1 MYQKI
6 LDIMEKELVD
16 GFYITNPKN
25 VRYVSG
31 YTSDDSFLLITKDN
45 KFFITDARYTE
56 QAKNEC
62 PDYEIIDWRAKGK
75 GMHES
80 INYILDKTKV
90 KRLGFESEHISHNKF
105 VDLSQNIDIELV
117 PVVGLVEKLRRVKTI
132 QEIEYLREA
141 CKIADRA
148 FNRILKDIKVG
159 ITEKSLSAKLSYYLR
174 IEGADARSLNNIFI
188 SGKRTSLLHGIPSDK
203 KIEYGDFVLMD
214 FGASYNGY
222 LSDITRTVVVGKAS
236 EKQKEV
242 YEIEKKSQQDA
253 IDAIKAGVPTKE
265 PYFAS
270 LKAMEGT
277 EYIKYH
283 YTGIGHGIGLDVH
296 EEPFMSPF
304 LNDVLEKNNVVTV
317 EPGIYIPDWGGVRIE
332 DQVLVTEEGC
342 EMLSF
347 SSRDLITL

>member
-1 MYQKI
+1 MFQKV

-31 YTSDDSFLLITKDN
+31 YTGDDSFLIITKDY

-62 PDYEIIDWRAKGK
+62 PDYKIIDWRAKGK
-75 GMHES
+75 GMHETINS
-80 INYILDKTKV
+80 ILENTRINK
-90 KRLGFESEHISHNKF
+90 LGFESEHISHSKF
-105 VDLSQNIDIELV
+105 INLSQNIDIELV
-117 PVVGLVEKLRRVKTI
+117 PVVGLVEKLRRVKTKE
-132 QEIEYLREA
+132 EIVFLREA

-148 FNRILKDIKVG
+148 FSRILEDIKVG
-159 ITEKSLSAKLSYYLR
+159 ITEKKLSAKLSYYLR

-242 YEIEKKSQQDA
+242 YEIERKSQQDA
-253 IDAIKAGVPTKE
+253 INAIKAGISAKE
-265 PYFAS
+265 PYFES

-283 YTGIGHGIGLDVH
+283 YTGIGHGIGLNVH
-296 EEPFMSPF
+296 EGPFMSPF
-304 LNDVLEKNNVVTV
+304 TNDILEKDNVVTV

-347 SSRDLITL
+347 SPRELITL